1 MENENMNRIRLAAMD
16 LDGTLL
22 GSDHGISEANRRAV
36 RRLQAAGSEVVLAS
50 GRHHKA
56 MRKYAEGLPGVRWM
70 VSCQG
75 GEVSDVSRA
84 HVISRSFLPTP
95 NAKQALELGRSLGFT
110 TLAYGVD
117 GVFTDTKWNFEL
129 NFYAEL
135 SGHRPIEVRP
145 DELLT
150 RELFKVIWMGEPE
163 AITRVAPEEVAAPT
177 VQVVRTQARF
187 LEFMP
192 TSVSKA
198 TALATLTSRLGI
210 LAEET
215 AVFGDGDNDVPMFE
229 WAGISVAMPHG
240 WPRAVASAK
249 YVAPEGPEDTALAR
263 GVELVLNARSQ
274 QLSGLSA
281 FRGVSQPLE
290 AAALEMT

>member
-1 MENENMNRIRLAAMD
+1 
-16 LDGTLL
+16 
-22 GSDHGISEANRRAV
+22 
-36 RRLQAAGSEVVLAS
+36 
-50 GRHHKA
+50 
-56 MRKYAEGLPGVRWM
+56 M

-117 GVFTDTKWNFEL
+117 GVFTDTKWNFDL

-135 SGHRPIEVRP
+135 SGHRPNEVRP
-145 DELLT
+145 DELFA
-150 RELFKVIWMGEPE
+150 RDLFKVIWMGEPE
-163 AITRVAPEEVAAPT
+163 AISRVASEEVAAPK
-177 VQVVRTQARF
+177 VQVVQTQARF

-192 TSVSKA
+192 ASVSKA
-198 TALATLTSRLGI
+198 TALGTLTLRLGI
-210 LAEET
+210 SAEET

-263 GVELVLNARSQ
+263 GVELVLNSRSH
-274 QLSGLSA
+274 QLTGQDA
-281 FRGVSQPLE
+281 FSVVVKHLE
-290 AAALEMT
+290 AAALETA